1 MHMQG
6 FSRISPL
13 ALNFI
18 WLESMCAIPTNSLF
32 IISLGATIIKNLI
45 KEFLKCALQS
55 RSGKYIIR
63 ELLMELQLIN
73 MLPLEPLKLI
83 NVLAYKKKL

>member
-1 MHMQG
+1 M
-6 FSRISPL
+6 
-13 ALNFI
+13 
-18 WLESMCAIPTNSLF
+18 E
-32 IISLGATIIKNLI
+32 NLI

-83 NVLAYKKKL
+83 NALAYKKKL

>member
-1 MHMQG
+1 MLLVCDSDLSD
-6 FSRISPL
+6 FVEFPL
-13 ALNFI
+13 VQTK
-18 WLESMCAIPTNSLF
+18 CAVPINPLF
-32 IISLGATIIKNLI
+32 IISLGATIMENLI
-45 KEFLKCALQS
+45 KEFLKCVLQS

-83 NVLAYKKKL
+83 NVLAHKKKL